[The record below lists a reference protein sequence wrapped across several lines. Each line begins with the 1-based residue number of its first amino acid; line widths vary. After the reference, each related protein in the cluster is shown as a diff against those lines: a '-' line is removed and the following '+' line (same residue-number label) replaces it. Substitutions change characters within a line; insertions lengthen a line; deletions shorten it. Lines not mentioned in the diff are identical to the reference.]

1 MKKHEEKLGK
11 ADKKALIDE
20 SIELIGDK
28 FKELCFKHDGCRIL
42 QALLKYGHK
51 EQRHLVI
58 EKIKDQYMHLLT

>member
-1 MKKHEEKLGK
+1 MNYNKLIMKKHEEKLGK

-42 QALLKYGHK
+42 
-51 EQRHLVI
+51 
-58 EKIKDQYMHLLT
+58 